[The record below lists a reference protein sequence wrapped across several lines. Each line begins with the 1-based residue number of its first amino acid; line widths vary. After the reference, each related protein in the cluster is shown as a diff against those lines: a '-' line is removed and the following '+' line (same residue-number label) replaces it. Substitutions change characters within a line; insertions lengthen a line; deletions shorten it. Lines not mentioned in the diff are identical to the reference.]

1 MSSFFDFHERVT
13 AQAAASAKP
22 KPAPARANRPEP
34 LSVSALTRQI
44 DAAIRGAIPAR
55 VHVRGELS
63 NVNLHRTSGHLYFTL
78 KDEGACIDGVMWRSD
93 VARLKFEPDDGME
106 LIASGSIKV
115 YPQRG
120 TYQLYASTLTPLGQG
135 ALELAFQELKRKLE
149 LEGLMDPD
157 RKKALPAYPTRIALV
172 TGSTTAA
179 LADMLKVLRRYLWIR
194 LGVYN
199 VPVQGEGAGE
209 KIAAAIDH
217 LGATADT
224 SRIDLILLA
233 RGGGSLED
241 RWAFNEECVARAI
254 AASRVAVVTGIGH
267 EVDCSI
273 ADLVADY
280 HAHTPTE
287 AAQVA
292 IGHWRAV
299 AESLDTAGLR
309 LRRGVMVGL
318 SDARHR
324 LAAIAGHETFRRPL
338 DRVNRLRQLV
348 DDREKSLQ
356 HAQVE
361 RLHMLQRRVGRLAER
376 LEERRPARVVGRMRE
391 ELAALAG
398 RLAAAMS
405 RRLGVARRRLD
416 GCVEQLHERHP
427 RHALRLHQQQ
437 LSAAELRLG
446 RGLRSEHRRLR
457 ERVEA
462 LAGHLQA
469 IGPQQVLARGYSIT
483 TLKKQGTV
491 VRSPEQLT
499 GGEVLVSRVADGS
512 FESVARDPRQPPL
525 FEEG

>member
-13 AQAAASAKP
+13 ARADSSKPAAEAKP
-22 KPAPARANRPEP
+22 ARPNRPEP

-44 DAAIRGAIPAR
+44 DSAIRGAIPAR

-63 NVNLHRTSGHLYFTL
+63 NVSLHRASGHLYFTL

-93 VARLKFEPDDGME
+93 VARLKFQPDNGME

-115 YPQRG
+115 YAQRG
-120 TYQLYASTLTPLGQG
+120 TYQLYATSLTPLGQG

-149 LEGLMDPD
+149 AEGLMDPD
-157 RKKALPAYPTRIALV
+157 RKKPLPAYPTRIALV

-179 LADMLKVLRRYLWIR
+179 LADMLKVLRRYPWIR

-199 VPVQGEGAGE
+199 VPVQGEGAAE
-209 KIAAAIDH
+209 KIATAIDH
-217 LGATADT
+217 LSATADR
-224 SRIDLILLA
+224 SRVDLILLA

-254 AASRVAVVTGIGH
+254 AASCLPVVTGIGH

-292 IGHWRAV
+292 IAQWRAV
-299 AESLDTAGLR
+299 AEALASAGSR
-309 LRRGVMVGL
+309 LRRGLAVCL
-318 SDARHR
+318 SDARQR
-324 LAAIAGHETFRRPL
+324 LAAVERHETFRRPL

-348 DDREKSLQ
+348 DDREKSLL
-356 HAQVE
+356 HAQLS
-361 RLHMLQRRVGRLAER
+361 RLHQLQRQVGQLAER

-391 ELAALAG
+391 ELAAVAG
-398 RLAAAMS
+398 RLAGAMS
-405 RRLGVARRRLD
+405 RRLGAARRRLD
-416 GCVEQLHERHP
+416 AGVERLHDRHP
-427 RHALRLHQQQ
+427 RHAVRLHHQQ
-437 LSAAELRLG
+437 LLGAAARLD
-446 RGLRSEHRRLR
+446 RGLQNEHRRLR

-483 TLKKQGTV
+483 TLKKDGHV
-491 VRSPEQLT
+491 LRSPDQLT
-499 GGEVLVSRVADGS
+499 GGEVLVTRLADGS
-512 FESVARDPRQPPL
+512 VESVARDPKQPGL
-525 FEEG
+525 FE